1 MATPLPPPPRQLW
14 LLEQLDALQAEHGR
28 ERLVNAPLAVAG
40 AISDRNQDADGLAG
54 AVAGLMQH
62 VGLGQLKV
70 ELRVQA
76 PGLLPGQEGTATAYR
91 HHGTWFTG
99 IEGTRA
105 RFGADRRGFRATP
118 GALAHQVTHAWRAF
132 HGMSVPDADLEEILT
147 ELTAIYLGL
156 GLLTLDDAPTGKP
169 STSLGSLTLS
179 ERAFVLGALLATR
192 ELPRRQLRALLD
204 TLTPEQGQAIE
215 MSRQHFLGKGKRAL
229 MELVLTREETEEV
242 GLTPMPNKGA
252 SPVHRVQKN
261 RALPGLIAGF
271 SVGLGGALI
280 GFAASGNPQLL
291 ILAPFGAILGG
302 LGGWTLRSSRC
313 SSCSNALGD
322 DEILCGQCGGLIT
335 TQD

>member
-1 MATPLPPPPRQLW
+1 MGMPLRR
-14 LLEQLDALQAEHGR
+14 DAKDCGCGKYL
-28 ERLVNAPLAVAG
+28 RLRNAR
-40 AISDRNQDADGLAG
+40 S
-54 AVAGLMQH
+54 
-62 VGLGQLKV
+62 
-70 ELRVQA
+70 
-76 PGLLPGQEGTATAYR
+76 
-91 HHGTWFTG
+91 
-99 IEGTRA
+99 
-105 RFGADRRGFRATP
+105 
-118 GALAHQVTHAWRAF
+118 AWC
-132 HGMSVPDADLEEILT
+132 
-147 ELTAIYLGL
+147 
-156 GLLTLDDAPTGKP
+156 
-169 STSLGSLTLS
+169 
-179 ERAFVLGALLATR
+179 
-192 ELPRRQLRALLD
+192 
-204 TLTPEQGQAIE
+204 